1 MEERETYTT
10 GKEVFTFAGCPALS
24 ANFSKLPNVIID
36 NLHLIT
42 SLGELKCI
50 LYILRHTFGFGESRK
65 RISTDEFVHGR
76 KQKGGKRFDK
86 GTGLSPNTV
95 RDGLRRAVEHGFLI
109 VEINNRDKARVTKYY
124 SIKME
129 NDE

>member
-1 MEERETYTT
+1 
-10 GKEVFTFAGCPALS
+10 
-24 ANFSKLPNVIID
+24 
-36 NLHLIT
+36 
-42 SLGELKCI
+42 

-124 SIKME
+124 SIKMKDD
-129 NDE
+129 DE